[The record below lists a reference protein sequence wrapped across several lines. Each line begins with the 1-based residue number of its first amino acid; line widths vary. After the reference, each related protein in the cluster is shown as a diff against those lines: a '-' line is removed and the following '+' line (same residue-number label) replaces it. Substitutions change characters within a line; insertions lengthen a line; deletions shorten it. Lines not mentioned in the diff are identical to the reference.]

1 MTNQFLIFGA
11 AALLLL
17 GAGCA
22 VTDEP
27 DEIPKAEVDP
37 ELYEKAALLAGTI
50 DFLSRNYADPD
61 RATENKLYDAA
72 LRGMVRE
79 LDPYSGYEPP
89 PEFQVNQEERSGEY
103 AGIGVVTVKR
113 SDHPL
118 QIVGVLPDSPA
129 AAAGI
134 KPGEGILRIGN
145 ERTASLSLE
154 DCSARIRGPAGSELQ
169 LELTGPE
176 GGPTRM
182 VTLKRAIVVR
192 PSVPKE
198 SARII
203 GDGVG
208 YLRIENFN
216 AHPPAEFRDR
226 LETLRKAG
234 MTRGLILDLRGNP
247 GGLVGGATEIASM
260 LLPEGKTIFTVEPR
274 DPRERQE
281 LRTGPVDFRD
291 TELPLVILVNPLTA
305 SASELL
311 AGALRDNGR
320 ARLVGMK
327 TFGKGTLLRVLEL
340 PNGGALRYAASY
352 YRTPAGHQI
361 EGQGLEP
368 DIAIELSPKE
378 TLQLAAQSDRH
389 PGETEPA
396 GEGAL
401 RDRQL
406 EAALALFAS
415 PAATEPD
422 PESPA
427 ATPRPPVPESGN
439 GAENR

>member
-176 GGPTRM
+176 GCPTRM

-216 AHPPAEFRDR
+216 AHTPAEFRDR

-234 MTRGLILDLRGNP
+234 IKIGSTTAYTEDIMDLVTEEAKSRGVWVDEWFCPECSGEKGRPYPYMIFKNMQFLGISGVDRVIKVGNTPADIQEGKRAGVLTVGILEGSLAMGMTADDFEDLSGEAYEKECARTRQIFCEA
-247 GGLVGGATEIASM
+247 GADYVIAN
-260 LLPEGKTIFTVEPR
+260 LKELPELIR
-274 DPRERQE
+274 R
-281 LRTGPVDFRD
+281 
-291 TELPLVILVNPLTA
+291 
-305 SASELL
+305 
-311 AGALRDNGR
+311 
-320 ARLVGMK
+320 
-327 TFGKGTLLRVLEL
+327 
-340 PNGGALRYAASY
+340 
-352 YRTPAGHQI
+352 
-361 EGQGLEP
+361 
-368 DIAIELSPKE
+368 
-378 TLQLAAQSDRH
+378 
-389 PGETEPA
+389 
-396 GEGAL
+396 
-401 RDRQL
+401 L
-406 EAALALFAS
+406 EAGDEEKISA
-415 PAATEPD
+415 
-422 PESPA
+422 
-427 ATPRPPVPESGN
+427 
-439 GAENR
+439 